1 MNNKVLFFTKT
12 NMKTFLWTT
21 LFWIVAAI
29 VLLLC
34 LWFWNLWTQV
44 LDNGWIANLLPS
56 NIQTKVCDPVLSS
69 ALEDLD
75 YCAVAQEK
83 NCDSAVKENEEDVL
97 TWDMAWIQK
106 PLADIIENQQIIYD
120 YLKESFANTN
130 QSISKL
136 SNISASVQSETKIID
151 EKEQKRLQL
160 QSQIEALQDEM
171 ANL

>member
-1 MNNKVLFFTKT
+1 
-12 NMKTFLWTT
+12 MKTFLRTT

-44 LDNGWIANLLPS
+44 LNNEWLVNLLP
-56 NIQTKVCDPVLSS
+56 NNVQTKVCDPALSS
-69 ALEDLD
+69 ALENVDW
-75 YCAVAQEK
+75 CAVAKEK
-83 NCDSAVKENEEDVL
+83 NCDFDMADDEWNVL

-106 PLADIIENQQIIYD
+106 PLSDIIENQQIIYD
-120 YLKESFANTN
+120 YLKESFNSTN

-136 SNISASVQSETKIID
+136 SNISVSNQAETNIVD

-160 QSQIEALQDEM
+160 QSQIEALQDEI

>member
-1 MNNKVLFFTKT
+1 
-12 NMKTFLWTT
+12 MKTFLRTT

-44 LDNGWIANLLPS
+44 LNNEWLVNLLP
-56 NIQTKVCDPVLSS
+56 NNVQTKVCDPALSS
-69 ALEDLD
+69 ALENVDW
-75 YCAVAQEK
+75 CAVAKEK
-83 NCDSAVKENEEDVL
+83 NCDSEMADDEWNVL

-106 PLADIIENQQIIYD
+106 PLSDIIENQQIIYD
-120 YLKESFANTN
+120 YLKESFNSTN

-136 SNISASVQSETKIID
+136 SNISVSNQAETNIVD

-160 QSQIEALQDEM
+160 QSQIDALQDEI

>member
-1 MNNKVLFFTKT
+1 
-12 NMKTFLWTT
+12 MKTFLWTT

-44 LDNGWIANLLPS
+44 LNNEWVVSLLPN
-56 NIQTKVCDPVLSS
+56 NIQTKVCEPALVS
-69 ALEDLD
+69 ALDNVD
-75 YCAVAQEK
+75 WCAAAKEK
-83 NCDSAVKENEEDVL
+83 NCEPAVAEDEGDVL

-106 PLADIIENQQIIYD
+106 PLADIIENQQIIYS
-120 YLKESFANTN
+120 YLQESFANTN

-136 SNISASVQSETKIID
+136 SNASVSNQTDTKIVD

-160 QSQIEALQDEM
+160 QAQIDALQSEM
-171 ANL
+171 INL

>member
-1 MNNKVLFFTKT
+1 
-12 NMKTFLWTT
+12 MKTFLRTT
-21 LFWIVAAI
+21 LFWIIAAI

-44 LDNGWIANLLPS
+44 LNNEWLVNLLP
-56 NIQTKVCDPVLSS
+56 NNVQTKVCDPALSS
-69 ALEDLD
+69 ALENVDW
-75 YCAVAQEK
+75 CAVVKEK
-83 NCDSAVKENEEDVL
+83 NCDFDMVDDEWNVL

-106 PLADIIENQQIIYD
+106 PLSDIIENQQIIYD
-120 YLKESFANTN
+120 YLKESFNSTN

-136 SNISASVQSETKIID
+136 SNISVSNQAETNIVD

-160 QSQIEALQDEM
+160 QSQIEALQDEI

>member
-1 MNNKVLFFTKT
+1 
-12 NMKTFLWTT
+12 MKTFLRTT

-44 LDNGWIANLLPS
+44 LNNEWLVNLLP
-56 NIQTKVCDPVLSS
+56 NNVQTKVCDPALSS
-69 ALEDLD
+69 ALENVDW
-75 YCAVAQEK
+75 CAVAKEK
-83 NCDSAVKENEEDVL
+83 NCDFDMVDDEWNVL

-106 PLADIIENQQIIYD
+106 PLSDIIENQQIIYD
-120 YLKESFANTN
+120 YLKESFNSTN

-136 SNISASVQSETKIID
+136 SNISVSNQAETNIVD

-160 QSQIEALQDEM
+160 QSQIEALQDEI